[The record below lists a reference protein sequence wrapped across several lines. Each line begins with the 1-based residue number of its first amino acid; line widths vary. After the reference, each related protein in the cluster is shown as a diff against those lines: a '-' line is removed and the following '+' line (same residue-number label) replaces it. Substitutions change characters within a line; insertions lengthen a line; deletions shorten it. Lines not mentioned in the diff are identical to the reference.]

1 MTSPNSI
8 HIQAEMTP
16 NPNTLKFNVNQV
28 LVASGSYEF
37 QSKEKAKDSYL
48 ASQLF
53 DIPSVTGVL
62 IGGDFVSIT
71 KTPSGNWQDMAH
83 AISEKIREAVSS
95 GKEAV
100 SKTAKPGTGAQTESD
115 VEHRIR
121 HVLDEQIRPALARDG
136 GDVIFCGY
144 KDGIVSL
151 HLQGACRSCPSATFT
166 LKMGVERLLKEIIP
180 EVREVVEV

>member
-1 MTSPNSI
+1 MTSPNDI

-16 NPNTLKFNVNQV
+16 NPNTLKFNVNQL
-28 LVASGSYEF
+28 LVDSGSYEF
-37 QSKEKAKDSYL
+37 QNKEKAKNSYL
-48 ASQLF
+48 ASRLF

-62 IGGDFVSIT
+62 IGTNFVSIT
-71 KTPSGNWQDMAH
+71 KAPSSNWQDLAH
-83 AISEKIREAVSS
+83 AISERIREVVGS

-100 SKTAKPGTGAQTESD
+100 SRTAKPETGAQTESD

-121 HVLDEQIRPALARDG
+121 QVLDEQIRPALARDG
-136 GDVIFCGY
+136 GDVTFCGY

-166 LKMGVERLLKEIIP
+166 LKMGVERLLKEIVP